1 MRYKKNSIDFYILP
15 ILDFLYFSIFHKFP
29 QIEKQGQHSKNL
41 HLNLKQIF
49 LIITQRLSHSLIW
62 LLNIFISV
70 PPSFLNPP
78 ENSDIQQNLCNTT
91 RMKI

>member
-62 LLNIFISV
+62 LLNIFISI
-70 PPSFLNPP
+70 PPSILNPP
-78 ENSDIQQNLCNTT
+78 ENSDIQQN
-91 RMKI
+91 